1 MRARMIMIVASKKLI
16 QIGDNTQI
24 HGHAITLVS
33 LRPTKRT
40 VSSPG
45 RPIPPE
51 EEEEEDDMVL
61 RAMGKGDYFT
71 RKKID

>member
-1 MRARMIMIVASKKLI
+1 MRMVINNKRGI
-16 QIGDNTQI
+16 QIGDNT
-24 HGHAITLVS
+24 HHHDHAITLVS

-51 EEEEEDDMVL
+51 EEEEDDMIL

>member
-1 MRARMIMIVASKKLI
+1 MIMIVTSKKLI

-33 LRPTKRT
+33 LRPTKRR
-40 VSSPG
+40 VRSPVK
-45 RPIPPE
+45 PMPPE
-51 EEEEEDDMVL
+51 EEEEEDDMISG
-61 RAMGKGDYFT
+61 AMGKGYFR

>member
-1 MRARMIMIVASKKLI
+1 MMRARMIMIVTSKKLI

-45 RPIPPE
+45 RPMPP
-51 EEEEEDDMVL
+51 EEEEEDDMIS
-61 RAMGKGDYFT
+61 RAMGKGIT
-71 RKKID
+71 LRERK